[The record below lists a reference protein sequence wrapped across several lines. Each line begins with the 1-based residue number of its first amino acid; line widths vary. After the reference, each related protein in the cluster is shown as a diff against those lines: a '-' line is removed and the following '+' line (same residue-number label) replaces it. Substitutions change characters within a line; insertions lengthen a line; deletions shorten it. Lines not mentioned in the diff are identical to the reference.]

1 MADGRLSRI
10 FRVDSG
16 IGDEALGRGW
26 LVRWSGRKD
35 DRLEVSWEAVGSLF
49 AGLFAGGGIALE
61 GFFVGSVDGRCEE
74 LLEAV
79 DGFPDG
85 SFVTRA
91 FLGDDPASCSPV
103 ALRFVDCVLPVT

>member
-1 MADGRLSRI
+1 MADGKLSRI

-26 LVRWSGRKD
+26 LGLWSGMKD
-35 DRLEVSWEAVGSLF
+35 DRLEVSWDAVGSPF

-61 GFFVGSVDGRCEE
+61 GFFVMAAGGRYEE

-79 DGFPDG
+79 DG